1 MKKISFVCIL
11 FAIASCLVGC
21 TGQKQFEISLKTGL
35 FQGIS
40 DLNSELTV
48 SVELSEMDRVEY
60 IKTHNNKVKDL
71 STIDTKFYT
80 AYHIN
85 LILSEENENFVVEFS
100 EAVAQ
105 DSDTTDTYKLKNIEG
120 DQFNRKLDLSD
131 VTLQLIDHDND
142 KVTDELKINYK
153 FNGTADSA
161 DLKFIS
167 EGTESPDPHHNFQ
180 YHCNLTFDENIKFEA
195 KDNDEFWAG
204 TELHYSIYK
213 IEGYKI
219 IMYVDGEPYTEIDPS
234 GIEVMRFRYVTGY
247 RDVSIEFQAV
257 ESVE

>member
-1 MKKISFVCIL
+1 MRKISFVFIS
-11 FAIASCLVGC
+11 FAVASCLVGC
-21 TGQKQFEISLKTGL
+21 TGHKQFEISLKEGL
-35 FQGIS
+35 FQGVS
-40 DLNSELTV
+40 NLNSELTV
-48 SVELSEMDRVEY
+48 SVELSEMDQVEY

-85 LILSEENENFVVEFS
+85 LVLSAGNENYVVEFS

-105 DSDTTDTYKLKNIEG
+105 NIDTTDTYKLKDIG
-120 DQFNRKLDLSD
+120 DDTFHRKLDLSD
-131 VTLQLIDHDND
+131 VTLQLIDNDND
-142 KVTDELKINYK
+142 QATDELKIKYK

-167 EGTESPDPHHNFQ
+167 EGTESPNPHHNFQ

-195 KDNDEFWAG
+195 KDDAAFWAG

-219 IMYVDGEPYTEIDPS
+219 VMYVDGKPYTEIEPS
-234 GIEVMRFRYVTGY
+234 GIEVVRFGYVTGY
-247 RDVSIEFQAV
+247 RDVGIEFQAV
-257 ESVE
+257 KNE